1 MMTKKENGVEAEI
14 VYFPVGNGDMTLIKT
29 SSGKRVLIDCYIR
42 GGDEHPDVLDMLKQ
56 ELDKDSNDRH
66 FIDLFIWSH
75 PDKDHC
81 GGIDK
86 HFHLGPPENYS
97 KDKDLIF
104 INEIWSSPIVY
115 RRASNNKND
124 DDSHNLCED
133 AQALNKEVKRRV
145 NLYKNSKKMGV
156 GNYVLIL
163 GDDEGDKTTH
173 IQDIVVKLDQTI
185 DKINGL
191 STIDFEGVLLAPIP
205 ESDLDKVC
213 PPDKNNT
220 NNSKNNSS
228 VVFNFTISS
237 DNNSLNFLSGG
248 DAEVCCWEA
257 LSDRLEENGNKE
269 SLNYDVLQ
277 TPHHCSWHSLSHDS
291 LSANKKG
298 AEVSTKAISALNNA
312 NTGAYIIASSK
323 SIKDDDNDP
332 PAFKAMQ
339 EYKKI
344 TDSVDGS
351 FKCVDDNKVNG
362 ENRPLRLRLTNQ
374 SLMFVSLNSFAKS
387 NATSEAVN
395 RRGGHGYA

>member
-1 MMTKKENGVEAEI
+1 MEAEI

-29 SSGKRVLIDCYIR
+29 DSGKRVLIDCYIR
-42 GGDEHPDVLDMLKQ
+42 DGSEHPDVLDMLKK
-56 ELDKDSNDRH
+56 ELNKDKDDRY

-86 HFHLGPPENYS
+86 HFYLGPPENYN
-97 KDKDLIF
+97 KNKDLIF

-115 RRASNNKND
+115 RRASNNKKD

-145 NLYKNSKKMGV
+145 NLYKNSKKMDV

-173 IQDIVVKLDQTI
+173 IQDIVVKLDQTV

-191 STIDFEGVLLAPIP
+191 SSIDFDGVLLAPIP
-205 ESDLDKVC
+205 ESDLND
-213 PPDKNNT
+213 DDL
-220 NNSKNNSS
+220 SKNNSS
-228 VVFNFTISS
+228 VVFNFKIST
-237 DNNSLNFLSGG
+237 NNASINFLSGG

-257 LSDRLEENGNKE
+257 LIDRLEENGNRD

-291 LSANKKG
+291 LSEKG
-298 AEVSTKAISALNNA
+298 SDAKASSKALSALNNA
-312 NTGAYIIASSK
+312 NTGAYIIASSNT
-323 SIKDDDNDP
+323 IKNDDNDP

-344 TDSVDGS
+344 TDEVDGS
-351 FKCVDDNKVNG
+351 FECVDDNKVEG
-362 ENRPLRLRLTNQ
+362 ENKPLRLRLTDEG
-374 SLMFVSLNSFAKS
+374 LEVVSLTTFAES
-387 NATSEAVN
+387 TATNKAIN
-395 RRGGHGYA
+395 RRGSNGYA

>member
-1 MMTKKENGVEAEI
+1 MEAEI
-14 VYFPVGNGDMTLIKT
+14 IYFPVGNGDMTLIKT
-29 SSGKRVLIDCYIR
+29 SSGKRILIDCYIR
-42 GGDEHPDVLDMLKQ
+42 DGREYPNVLEMLKQ
-56 ELDKDSNDRH
+56 ELDKDDEDRYY
-66 FIDLFIWSH
+66 IDLFIWSH

-81 GGIDK
+81 GGINK
-86 HFHLGPPENYS
+86 HFYLGTPENYN
-97 KDKDLIF
+97 KINDLIF

-115 RRASNNKND
+115 RRASSNHTLCD
-124 DDSHNLCED
+124 D
-133 AQALNKEVKRRV
+133 ARALNTEVKRRV
-145 NLYKNSKKMGV
+145 NLYKNTKNMDV

-163 GDDEGDKTTH
+163 GDDEGDKTAD
-173 IQDIVVKLDQTI
+173 IQDIVVNLDGTI

-191 STIDFEGVLLAPIP
+191 RTTDFDGVLLAPIP

-213 PPDKNNT
+213 PPDKNNA
-220 NNSKNNSS
+220 NNSKNSSS

-237 DNNSLNFLSGG
+237 DNHSFNFLSGG

-257 LSDRLEENGNKE
+257 LSDRLEENGNKDL
-269 SLNYDVLQ
+269 LNYDVLQ

-298 AEVSTKAISALNNA
+298 AEVSIKAISALNNA

-344 TDSVDGS
+344 TDKVVGS
-351 FKCVDDNKVNG
+351 FKCVDDNKVDG
-362 ENRPLRLRLTNQ
+362 ENKPLRLRLTNQ
-374 SLMFVSLNSFAKS
+374 GLNFISLTSFAKT